1 MTERM
6 KALTLTQPW
15 ASLVACGAKRI
26 ETRTWAPPAALI
38 GERIAIHAAKGWTE
52 DARFIA
58 TTEPFKS
65 ALREGYQRGLIER
78 SSILDLPRGCV
89 VAIATLMACYAMR
102 GDGDDGWRT
111 IQRLLIEQPHE
122 RAFGGYGAGRYAWVL
137 RNVRAIEPIRARGAL
152 GLWDWQPPD
161 WLTYVDAATR
171 LAARAVATATADAAT
186 RNARGIREEYE
197 RSECD
202 GAGTAR

>member
-26 ETRTWAPPAALI
+26 ETRSWAPPAALI
-38 GERIAIHAAKGWTE
+38 GQRIAIHAAKGWTE
-52 DARFIA
+52 DARFTA

-78 SSILDLPRGCV
+78 PSILDLPRGCV
-89 VAIATLMACYAMR
+89 VAIATLVACYPMC
-102 GDGDDGWRT
+102 GDGWQT
-111 IQRLLIEQPHE
+111 VQRLLVEQPRE
-122 RAFGGYGAGRYAWVL
+122 RAFGGYGPGRYAWAL

-152 GLWDWQPPD
+152 GLWDWPPPD
-161 WLTYVDAATR
+161 WLTYVDADAR
-171 LAARAVATATADAAT
+171 LAARALATATAEAAT
-186 RNARGIREEYE
+186 RNERGMREE
-197 RSECD
+197 
-202 GAGTAR
+202 